1 MSLTLLGEESPQFV
15 CLEHPESCI
24 LSIKNFLVFFFKLY
38 CNILLKCSVLCS
50 WFFAFSYMFSKK
62 SDLVI

>member
-24 LSIKNFLVFFFKLY
+24 LNKLPKPLLFQL
-38 CNILLKCSVLCS
+38 ILLD
-50 WFFAFSYMFSKK
+50 FT
-62 SDLVI
+62 

>member
-24 LSIKNFLVFFFKLY
+24 LSIKNFLFFSSSYIAIFYLNAVFSAL
-38 CNILLKCSVLCS
+38 
-50 WFFAFSYMFSKK
+50 AFLRFHICFQRR
-62 SDLVI
+62 VI

>member
-24 LSIKNFLVFFFKLY
+24 LSIKIFLVFFFKLY
-38 CNILLKCSVLCS
+38 CYNLLKCSVLCS
-50 WFFAFSYMFSKK
+50 CFFALLYLSSKK